1 MTQAP
6 AAPPPPLVLASSSR
20 FRQALLRRLGLEFT
34 ALSPDVDERALDGE
48 TPEAQARRLAESKAR
63 RIAPDHPAALIIG
76 SDQVAVLDGHRVGKP
91 GSHSAAVAQLTAA
104 SGRTMQFYTALCLL
118 NAANNRIQVDVVTCS
133 VTFSRLD
140 PEVIESYLRREQPYD
155 CAGAFKSESLGIALL
170 ERIEGPD
177 PTALIGLP
185 LMRLARMIEAE
196 GVKVL

>member
-6 AAPPPPLVLASSSR
+6 AALPPPLVLASSSR

-34 ALSPDVDERALDGE
+34 AVSPDVDERALDGE

-118 NAANNRIQVDVVTCS
+118 NAAKNRLQVDAVTCS

-140 PEVIESYLRREQPYD
+140 PEAIESYLRREQPYD

-185 LMRLARMIEAE
+185 LMRLARMLEAE